1 MSDLLTGLG
10 IAMVLEGFLWAA
22 ATDSARKM
30 VIELVQ
36 MPDATLKPVGWVIVA
51 AGAGLVWMIRG

>member
-36 MPDATLKPVGWVIVA
+36 MPDATLKPVGCVIVA